1 MNFGTIASNQNAKK
15 KAQLFYMD
23 TDGFKVYIKT

>member
-1 MNFGTIASNQNAKK
+1 MSFGTNASNQNAKR
-15 KAQLFYMD
+15 KAQLFCMD